1 MNYFADTPTGAWVE
15 FLLHEGIA
23 GPEDL
28 VGVRRSLWAVELP
41 EGRYASPKLPPVQT
55 EGGLS
60 TYDAC
65 QAEAERLRIAGAK
78 QIEATSAALVHGGE
92 HGWLSRGGGTEP
104 KISEGLLFLRK
115 QHVIQFP

>member
-41 EGRYASPKLPPVQT
+41 EGRYASPQLPPVQT
-55 EGGLS
+55 EGGPVELRRMS
-60 TYDAC
+60 GRGKTPAGSRRKADAD
-65 QAEAERLRIAGAK
+65 AISGAGAWWRPRLAEPWRWNRTEN
-78 QIEATSAALVHGGE
+78 IRRL
-92 HGWLSRGGGTEP
+92 LSPERNT
-104 KISEGLLFLRK
+104 
-115 QHVIQFP
+115 